1 MMPDS
6 DEELERRLICAA
18 HDADLDDPAAITPG
32 TLRHSCIAYLVR
44 QGLRFSELDHIVGAL
59 PAEALREYAG
69 LSPMGVRRTLAE
81 IEPLMP
87 ALEALEPA

>member
-6 DEELERRLICAA
+6 DDELERRLICAA
-18 HDADLDDPAAITPG
+18 HDAGLDNPAAMTAE
-32 TLRHSCIAYLVR
+32 TLRHTCIAYLVR

-69 LSPMGVRRTLAE
+69 LSPIGVRRTVAQ

-87 ALEALEPA
+87 ALEALEPT